1 MHFMMA
7 RVTKAQVMA
16 RVTKDQV
23 MTTSKAQVMTTLTA
37 QVMTTLTA
45 QVMTTLTAQVM
56 TTLTAQVIT
65 VSSIV
70 HMKTAIS
77 LIGDGKKIPPLFLLE
92 YKLFFS
98 NLRSF

>member
-1 MHFMMA
+1 
-7 RVTKAQVMA
+7 
-16 RVTKDQV
+16 
-23 MTTSKAQVMTTLTA
+23 MTTLTAQVMTTLTA

-65 VSSIV
+65 VSSIA

-77 LIGDGKKIPPLFLLE
+77 LIVDGKKIPLFLLQHT
-92 YKLFFS
+92 LFFLISDHFNNIS
-98 NLRSF
+98 NGFYVKIIIISFNYHNMT

>member
-1 MHFMMA
+1 MT
-7 RVTKAQVMA
+7 RVTKAQVIA
-16 RVTKDQV
+16 RVTKAQV
-23 MTTSKAQVMTTLTA
+23 MTTSKAQVIARVTKA

-65 VSSIV
+65 ASSIA

-77 LIGDGKKIPPLFLLE
+77 LIVDGKKIPPLSFTTHII
-92 YKLFFS
+92 FS
-98 NLRSF
+98 NLKSF